1 MLAVITLVV
10 ACLLIFQCIS
20 IYVAGNAPS
29 NLTEAGVR
37 IHDVYS
43 REIVATY
50 FRPVVVPAL
59 VWLTMFVICVV
70 MRLVLPRKERMLP
83 DREPEIM
90 LFLFWESRENTEDMR
105 EEQRA
110 RRLRR
115 ILCLVWCLICAAL
128 AGAYLLNVSHFTSWE
143 LEQVM
148 GQMLLHVA
156 PPTVAAFAALLVL
169 SVWEK
174 DSARRENEMARTA
187 PVKKDKAPAPK
198 QPGKGIAIGRVCLY
212 AAAIALVVLGV
223 LNGGMYDVLVKAI
236 NICTECIGLG

>member
-128 AGAYLLNVSHFTSWE
+128 AGAYLLNVSHFTSWD

-174 DSARRENEMARTA
+174 DSARRDNEMARTA

>member
-90 LFLFWESRENTEDMR
+90 LFLFWESRENTEDMC

-115 ILCLVWCLICAAL
+115 VLCLVWCLICAAL
-128 AGAYLLNVSHFTSWE
+128 AGAYLLNVSHFTSWD

-174 DSARRENEMARTA
+174 DSARRDNEMARTA
-187 PVKKDKAPAPK
+187 PAKKDKAPAPK
-198 QPGKGIAIGRVCLY
+198 QPGKGIVIGRACLY
-212 AAAIALVVLGV
+212 AAAIVLVVLGV

>member
-128 AGAYLLNVSHFTSWE
+128 AGAYLLNVSHFTSWD